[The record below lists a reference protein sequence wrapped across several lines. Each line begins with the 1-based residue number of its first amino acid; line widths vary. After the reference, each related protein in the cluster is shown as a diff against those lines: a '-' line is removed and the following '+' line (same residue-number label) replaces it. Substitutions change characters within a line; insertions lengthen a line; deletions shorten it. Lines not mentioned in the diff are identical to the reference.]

1 MKYNS
6 DEQKIIN
13 EWLTYVGAPYLV
25 DEEFFEY
32 KDGQLLEIAKA
43 KEDSLLTWD
52 DSQHLQTMMD
62 MEIPLKM
69 SIRFV
74 GILWENNI
82 EVLEMNTDK
91 SKEYKDKWILIEVE
105 NQNINEPDTYNSY
118 MEAYNEMK
126 SRYEHLVEEGNEA
139 SISEYDA
146 SIQTD
151 SYNIDWKIYEVK
163 A

>member
-1 MKYNS
+1 MKKLKVTMAVVLN
-6 DEQKIIN
+6 N
-13 EWLTYVGAPYLV
+13 EADVKEIKKW
-25 DEEFFEY
+25 EHHIEY
-32 KDGQLLEIAKA
+32 AIDMDSYPEIDHIEDVRVN
-43 KEDSLLTWD
+43 EDS
-52 DSQHLQTMMD
+52 
-62 MEIPLKM
+62 
-69 SIRFV
+69 
-74 GILWENNI
+74 
-82 EVLEMNTDK
+82 EV
-91 SKEYKDKWILIEVE
+91 YGDKWILIEVE

>member
-1 MKYNS
+1 MKKLKVTMAVVLNNEADVKEIKKWEHHIEYAIDMDS
-6 DEQKIIN
+6 YPEIN
-13 EWLTYVGAPYLV
+13 R
-25 DEEFFEY
+25 
-32 KDGQLLEIAKA
+32 I
-43 KEDSLLTWD
+43 EDVRVNEAS
-52 DSQHLQTMMD
+52 
-62 MEIPLKM
+62 
-69 SIRFV
+69 
-74 GILWENNI
+74 
-82 EVLEMNTDK
+82 EV
-91 SKEYKDKWILIEVE
+91 YGDKWILIEVE

>member
-1 MKYNS
+1 MKKLKVTMAVVLNNEADVKEIKKWEHHIEYAIDMDS
-6 DEQKIIN
+6 YPEIN
-13 EWLTYVGAPYLV
+13 H
-25 DEEFFEY
+25 
-32 KDGQLLEIAKA
+32 I
-43 KEDSLLTWD
+43 EDVRVNEAS
-52 DSQHLQTMMD
+52 
-62 MEIPLKM
+62 
-69 SIRFV
+69 
-74 GILWENNI
+74 
-82 EVLEMNTDK
+82 EV
-91 SKEYKDKWILIEVE
+91 YGDKWILIEVE

-163 A
+163 AQ